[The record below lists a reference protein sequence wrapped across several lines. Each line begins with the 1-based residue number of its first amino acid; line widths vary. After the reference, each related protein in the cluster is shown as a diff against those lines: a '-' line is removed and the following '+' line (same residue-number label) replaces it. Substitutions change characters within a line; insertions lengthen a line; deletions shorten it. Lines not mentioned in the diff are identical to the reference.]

1 MTNPQANVLRDMAD
15 VLDQLPGLPML
26 YIVCQSVD
34 ASMLVQVP
42 ERIGTDAE
50 RIAVADRIAEALGVA
65 CAMRSGSATYG
76 TDYGVCPEIF
86 TPGLSRETVKNLKR
100 AEVTR

>member
-1 MTNPQANVLRDMAD
+1 MTNPQANALRDMAD

-34 ASMLVQVP
+34 ASMSVHVP
-42 ERIGTDAE
+42 ERIGADAE
-50 RIAVADRIAEALGVA
+50 RMAVADRLAEALGVT
-65 CAMRSGSATYG
+65 CAMRSGSTTYG

-86 TPGLSRETVKNLKR
+86 APGLSRKTVNNLKR
-100 AEVTR
+100 AEVSG